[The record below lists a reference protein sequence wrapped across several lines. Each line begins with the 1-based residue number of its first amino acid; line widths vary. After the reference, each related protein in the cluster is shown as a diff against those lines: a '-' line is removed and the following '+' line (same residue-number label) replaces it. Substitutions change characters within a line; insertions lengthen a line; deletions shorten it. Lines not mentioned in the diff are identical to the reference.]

1 MSGRARSTAVY
12 AVFDASVFVRAIVP
26 LEASALGWVRRA
38 IGREV
43 STSVPDLVFA
53 EVGNALWAHARDAT
67 ITLDGAFQRL
77 AFVLRIPLE
86 VRAIESLVEPAV
98 GVASMRGLSVYDAC
112 YAVLA
117 EAEDAVLVT
126 ADRALAAAVSR
137 AELI

>member
-1 MSGRARSTAVY
+1 VY

-26 LEASALGWVRRA
+26 LESSALGWVRRA

-67 ITLDGAFQRL
+67 ITLDGALQRL
-77 AFVLRIPLE
+77 AFVLRMPLE
-86 VRAIESLVEPAV
+86 VRAIENLVEPAV
-98 GVASMRGLSVYDAC
+98 GVASERGLTVYDAC

-126 ADRALAAAVSR
+126 ADQRLAAAVPR

>member
-1 MSGRARSTAVY
+1 VY

-26 LEASALGWVRRA
+26 LEASALGWIRRA

-53 EVGNALWAHARDAT
+53 EVGNALWSHARDAT
-67 ITLDGAFQRL
+67 ITLDGALQRL
-77 AFVLRIPLE
+77 AFVLRMPLE
-86 VRAIESLVEPAV
+86 VRAIQSLAEPAV
-98 GVASMRGLSVYDAC
+98 AVASSRGLTVYDAC

-126 ADRALAAAVSR
+126 ADQRLAAAVPR
-137 AELI
+137 AQLI